1 MSIERAVYEKNHD
14 SHANSDRTIATVIN
28 GDIEGFAS
36 EHVRA
41 VRFERETDAGN
52 HWREYSELYGIIG
65 KARFFL
71 EDIDSKERRE
81 HTMETG
87 DRLFVPE
94 RVALR
99 IHAEAGTVIV
109 TCSQKADR
117 NSGTHAYI
125 VK

>member
-14 SHANSDRTIATVIN
+14 SHANSDRIITTVIN

-65 KARFFL
+65 RATFFL

-81 HTMETG
+81 YNMTTG

-117 NSGTHAYI
+117 NSGTHEYI